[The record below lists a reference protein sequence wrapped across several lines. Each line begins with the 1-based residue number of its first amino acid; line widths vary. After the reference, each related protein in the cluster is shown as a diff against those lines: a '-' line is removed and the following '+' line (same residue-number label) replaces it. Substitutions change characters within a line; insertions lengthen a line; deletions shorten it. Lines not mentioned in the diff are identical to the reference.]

1 MTIWMLILFFTLL
14 SSMLFAYVVIS
25 SMRQFFSEYRQTFQ
39 ESADVNMADMFM
51 FIEPSQ
57 LFMYNLAALVIIP
70 LLFFV
75 LTGDVLIGGFVFV
88 LLLIMPPTVYKMMHN
103 KRLKKFEAQLP
114 DALIMLTGGLKAGAS
129 LNMALESLV
138 KEQPA
143 PLSQEIAL
151 LVRQQRLG
159 VDFDVCL
166 DNMEERVPTQS
177 LSMLVAALKISRE
190 IGGNLAETLETL
202 AETLR
207 RKITMEGKIES
218 LTSQGKMQGIV
229 MTGLPVMLAVMLSFI
244 EPENMAKLY
253 TTPSGFVVLGIVILM
268 EMMGYLFIK
277 KITTIDV

>member
-1 MTIWMLILFFTLL
+1 MLVLFFTLL
-14 SSMLFAYVVIS
+14 STILFSYVVIS
-25 SMRQFFSEYRQTFQ
+25 SAKKFFIDYRQTFQ
-39 ESADVNMADMFM
+39 DSADVNMADMFM

-57 LFMYNLAALVIIP
+57 LFMYNIAALVVLP
-70 LLFFV
+70 LIFFV
-75 LTGDVLIGGFVFV
+75 LTGDILVGGFVFV
-88 LLLIMPPTVYKMMHN
+88 MLLILPPTVYKTMHN

-166 DNMEERVPTQS
+166 DNMEERIPTQS

-207 RKITMEGKIES
+207 RKMTMEGKIES

-253 TTPSGFVVLGIVILM
+253 TTPTGFIVLGVVILM
-268 EMMGYLFIK
+268 EIMGYMFIK

>member
-1 MTIWMLILFFTLL
+1 MTTWMLILFFTLL

-88 LLLIMPPTVYKMMHN
+88 LLLIMPPTVYKIMHN
-103 KRLKKFEAQLP
+103 KRLKKIEAQLP